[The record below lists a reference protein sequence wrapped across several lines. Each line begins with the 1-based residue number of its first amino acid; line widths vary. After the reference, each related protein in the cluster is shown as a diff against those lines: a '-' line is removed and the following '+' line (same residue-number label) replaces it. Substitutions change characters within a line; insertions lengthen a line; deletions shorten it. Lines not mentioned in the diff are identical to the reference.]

1 MTYLCHE
8 ESITH
13 IAVDSTIEER
23 AKSVGGINIDDI
35 QWQN

>member
-23 AKSVGGINIDDI
+23 AKSVGAVSIDDI
-35 QWQN
+35 EWQN